1 MEYKNI
7 LLEPGSIPKE
17 IKQEVAFKTDA
28 NFGLLEYSSSLMTP
42 NIYVVDVAVEKSK
55 ESSQFLVNINKY
67 GKGELV
73 KLPSIRS
80 VTSKRIM
87 LYRTNFDRFNTIKTL
102 KNVKGIGSKVLDNVK
117 THIILK

>member
-17 IKQEVAFKTDA
+17 IKQKVEFKTDK
-28 NFGLLEYSSSLMTP
+28 NFGILEYSTSSMKP
-42 NIYVVDVAVEKSK
+42 NIDVVDVALEKSK

-87 LYRTNFDRFNTIKTL
+87 LYRTNFDRINTIKAL
-102 KNVKGIGSKVLDNVK
+102 KNVKEIGSKALDNVK